1 MSEVT
6 FNERQAIKEYIDY
19 LKKENDRTTEMYRES
34 RERYMSE
41 YKEAIQRLRVLDDID
56 RKIEKAEAPA
66 PVIQEAAPSEPQ
78 GMSLQEAL
86 ELYNKER
93 QSEPTSDDIAFEYN
107 RQEEEKKEQLYKA
120 RKYVKLLDHKQL
132 TEEIASILKKAGRP
146 IKSSELKKQL
156 TAMDYPVT
164 NIYSVLQSA
173 MIYDPK
179 IEQAMRGYYQ
189 YKL

>member
-19 LKKENDRTTEMYRES
+19 LKKENDRVTEMYRES

-56 RKIEKAEAPA
+56 RKVEKAEAPA

-78 GMSLQEAL
+78 GMSLEEAL

-146 IKSSELKKQL
+146 IKSNELKKQL
-156 TAMDYPVT
+156 NAMDYPVT

>member
-1 MSEVT
+1 MSEIT

-19 LKKENDRTTEMYRES
+19 LKKENDRVTEMYRES

-56 RKIEKAEAPA
+56 RKVEKEEAPA
-66 PVIQEAAPSEPQ
+66 PVIQETEPPKAETIT
-78 GMSLQEAL
+78 LQEAL
-86 ELYNKER
+86 EMYRDKKE
-93 QSEPTSDDIAFEYN
+93 SESTTDDKAFEYN
-107 RQEEEKKEQLYKA
+107 RQEEEKKEQLYKEKKYA
-120 RKYVKLLDHKQL
+120 RLLDHKQL
-132 TEEIASILKKAGRP
+132 TQEIASILKKAGRP
-146 IKSSELKKQL
+146 IKSNELKKQL
-156 TAMDYPVT
+156 NAMDYPVT

>member
-19 LKKENDRTTEMYRES
+19 LKKENDRVTEMYRES

-56 RKIEKAEAPA
+56 RKVEKEEAPA

-93 QSEPTSDDIAFEYN
+93 QSELTSDDIAFEYN
-107 RQEEEKKEQLYKA
+107 RQEEEKKEQLYKEK
-120 RKYVKLLDHKQL
+120 KYVRLLDHKQL

-156 TAMDYPVT
+156 NAMDYPVT